1 MTHSGHRPMRRR
13 LYAVRAAVVW
23 ICGPLAY
30 LVLEAVAAAAFRQH
44 YRYGHNFISD
54 LGVPSRDS
62 PLALLMNIGF
72 CLQGIL
78 FFAGAILIVR
88 AFEPRKAR
96 LFLTLAAENA
106 VGNILI
112 AAFHSGPAA
121 QADGTARVHAIG
133 ALLAIVGGNAAI
145 VAGTSIIRDVRGP
158 RWYRGGIGRARGA
171 RPAQLRDV
179 CRRDGRARSASA
191 ARSVGAMQ
199 RLFDRRVANV
209 HRHLAAGSRSLTAF
223 GTVAIRTA
231 RAFRIS
237 YNANQPTPWRH

>member
-1 MTHSGHRPMRRR
+1 MTHTGHHSMRRR

-23 ICGPLAY
+23 ICGPVAY
-30 LVLEAVAAAAFRQH
+30 LVLEALAAAAFRQH

-78 FFAGAILIVR
+78 FLAGAILIVR

-158 RWYRGGIGRARGA
+158 RWYRAVSVGLAALGLLSFVMFVVEMAAPGQLLPPAVWERCSVYSIVAWQMFTATWLLARG
-171 RPAQLRDV
+171 R
-179 CRRDGRARSASA
+179 
-191 ARSVGAMQ
+191 
-199 RLFDRRVANV
+199 
-209 HRHLAAGSRSLTAF
+209 
-223 GTVAIRTA
+223 
-231 RAFRIS
+231 
-237 YNANQPTPWRH
+237 

>member
-13 LYAVRAAVVW
+13 SYAVGAAVVW

-30 LVLEAVAAAAFRQH
+30 LALEAVAAAEFRQH
-44 YRYGHNFISD
+44 YRYGHNFVSD
-54 LGVPSRDS
+54 LGVPSRES

-88 AFEPRKAR
+88 AFEPRKAG
-96 LFLTLAAENA
+96 LFLALAAENA

-145 VAGTSIIRDVRGP
+145 LAGTSIIRDVRGP
-158 RWYRGGIGRARGA
+158 LWYRG
-171 RPAQLRDV
+171 V
-179 CRRDGRARSASA
+179 
-191 ARSVGAMQ
+191 SVGLGALGLLSFVM
-199 RLFDRRVANV
+199 FVIE
-209 HRHLAAGSRSLTAF
+209 LAAAPVQLLPPAVWERYSVYSIIAWQMFTAIWILTR
-223 GTVAIRTA
+223 GR
-231 RAFRIS
+231 
-237 YNANQPTPWRH
+237 